1 MILFYAVVSLSAFLL
16 FLVQPI
22 IAKQILAWF
31 GGSAAVW
38 TTSLVFFQC
47 ALLAGYAYADI
58 VTRKLAPPRL
68 SKLHIGFALLC
79 LVALPIIPSVG
90 WKPTGEEAPISRILL
105 LLTVVIGL
113 PYVLLS
119 TTSPLVQSWFARAFP
134 GRDPYRLF
142 AVSNAASLI
151 ALVGYPFLLEPNAGT
166 RAQAWIWSGLFVLF
180 VALLCALAWKMRANT
195 STTAPVPAAQISP
208 VSSKNSQTA
217 PQVFAESEAQS
228 PTFAQTLRWLGLSA
242 TGSILLLS
250 VTNHLS
256 HNIPS
261 VPLMWI
267 VPLTIY
273 LITFILTFD
282 GRGWYNRV
290 AFVGPAVISI
300 AAMGWLLIDKDYQF
314 DLQVQTIV
322 YAIGLFVCCMLCH
335 GELVSAKPGAAGL
348 TRFYLCVSI
357 GGAIGSVLVGIVAP
371 LMLPG
376 FYDMALAL
384 VCVAFVIASLAAN
397 AQHSVWKV
405 AAACVIGG
413 ALAIPYL
420 QISRDRD
427 GVLAGSRNFYGTLKV
442 KTYGRIG
449 TEDHFNRL
457 VHGAILHGEQYTHE
471 KWRREPSTYY
481 TRTSGVGRIT
491 EAKQKSAPQV
501 RLGMVGL
508 GVGTYAAYGRPGD
521 FVKFYEIDPHVIALA
536 RAHFWYLTQG
546 AAEVDVALGDAR
558 LTLERE
564 AAQNFDVLAID
575 AFSSDSIP
583 AHLITVEAVEV
594 YLKHLKPDGVLA
606 FHVSNRFL
614 DLPPVLDAIANHH
627 KLAAMM
633 VEDPAQKDNGLHS
646 SSTWVLLSRSNAAFV
661 PLAGELTALPPQPS
675 WRLWTDDYSNLT
687 QVLKSRK
694 DD

>member
-58 VTRKLAPPRL
+58 ATRKLQAPRL
-68 SKLHIGFALLC
+68 TKLHIGFALLC
-79 LVALPIIPSVG
+79 LIALPIIPGAG

-119 TTSPLVQSWFARAFP
+119 TTSPLVQSWFARAYP

-166 RAQAWIWSGLFVLF
+166 RAQAWIWSGLFVVF
-180 VALLCALAWKMRANT
+180 VGLLCALAWKMHGVRSENNEI
-195 STTAPVPAAQISP
+195 PAAQKEP
-208 VSSKNSQTA
+208 FLSKLSQKNE
-217 PQVFAESEAQS
+217 QNWG
-228 PTFAQTLRWLGLSA
+228 QTVRWLGYSA
-242 TGSILLLS
+242 TGSVLLVS

-282 GRGWYNRV
+282 GRGWYTRV
-290 AFVGPAVISI
+290 AFIGPSIIAI
-300 AAMGWLLIDKDYQF
+300 AAMGWLLLDKDYQF
-314 DLQVQTIV
+314 DLQVQTV
-322 YAIGLFVCCMLCH
+322 VNAIGFFVCCMLCH
-335 GELVSAKPGAAGL
+335 GELVAAKPQAAGL

-357 GGAIGSVLVGIVAP
+357 GGAMGSVLVGIVAP
-371 LMLPG
+371 LALPG
-376 FYDMALAL
+376 FYETSLAL
-384 VCVAFVIASLAAN
+384 VCVALVIVSLALAEY
-397 AQHSVWKV
+397 SSLWKIP
-405 AAACVIGG
+405 AFCVLGG
-413 ALAIPYL
+413 ALAISYL
-420 QISRDRD
+420 QISRDQENT
-427 GVLAGSRNFYGTLKV
+427 LAISRNFYGSLKV
-442 KTYGRIG
+442 KTYG
-449 TEDHFNRL
+449 TPNSEDHFNRL

-471 KWRREPSTYY
+471 KWKRSPTTYY
-481 TRTSGVGRIT
+481 TPTSGVGRIT
-491 EAKQKSAPQV
+491 EAKKNASAQV

-508 GVGTYAAYGRPGD
+508 GVGTYAAYGREGD
-521 FVKFYEIDPHVIALA
+521 FVKFYEIDPNVLTLA
-536 RAHFWYLTQG
+536 RSHFAYLTQG
-546 AAEVDVALGDAR
+546 QAKVDVAIGDAR

-564 AAQNFDVLAID
+564 SPQNFDVLAID

-583 AHLITVEAVEV
+583 THLITVEAVEV
-594 YLKHLKPDGVLA
+594 FLRHLKADGVLA

-627 KLAAMM
+627 KLQAMM
-633 VEDPAQKDNGLHS
+633 IEDPAQTDNGLHS
-646 SSTWVLLSRSNAAFV
+646 SSTWVLLARTNTPFV
-661 PLAGELTALPPQPS
+661 PLAGMLTALTPQPT
-675 WRLWTDDYSNLT
+675 WRMWTDDYSNLT
-687 QVLKSRK
+687 QVLKSNK
-694 DD
+694 SD

>member
-47 ALLAGYAYADI
+47 ALLAGYAYADF
-58 VTRKLAPPRL
+58 VTRRLAPPKISRV
-68 SKLHIGFALLC
+68 HIGLALLC
-79 LVALPIIPSVG
+79 LVALPIIPGAG
-90 WKPTGEEAPISRILL
+90 WKPSGDEAPIGRILL

-119 TTSPLVQSWFARAFP
+119 TTSPLVQSWFARAYP
-134 GRDPYRLF
+134 GQNPYRLF
-142 AVSNAASLI
+142 AVSNTASLI

-166 RAQAWIWSGLFVLF
+166 RAQAWVWSGLFALF
-180 VALLCALAWKMRANT
+180 VAALCALAWRMRE
-195 STTAPVPAAQISP
+195 VGEIPAAQNDTFLSK
-208 VSSKNSQTA
+208 VSEKNLSNW
-217 PQVFAESEAQS
+217 P
-228 PTFAQTLRWLGLSA
+228 QTLRWLGYSA

-282 GRGWYNRV
+282 GRGWYTRS
-290 AFVGPAVISI
+290 AFVGPTVVAI
-300 AAMGWLLIDKDYQF
+300 AAMGWLLIDKEYQF
-314 DLQVQTIV
+314 DLQIQTVV
-322 YAIGLFVCCMLCH
+322 YALGLFVCCMVCH
-335 GELVSAKPGAAGL
+335 GELVAAKPEAAGL

-357 GGAIGSVLVGIVAP
+357 GGAIGSVLVGIAAP
-371 LMLPG
+371 LALPG
-376 FYDMALAL
+376 FYEMALAL
-384 VCVAFVIASLAAN
+384 LCVALVIVSLALT
-397 AQHSVWKV
+397 QSSSLWKIP
-405 AAACVIGG
+405 AFCVLGG
-413 ALAIPYL
+413 ALALVYL
-420 QISRDRD
+420 QISRDRENT
-427 GVLAGSRNFYGTLKV
+427 LAISRNFYGTLKV
-442 KTYGRIG
+442 KTYGTPG
-449 TEDHFNRL
+449 ADDHFNRL
-457 VHGAILHGEQYTHE
+457 VHGAILHGEQYTDE
-471 KWRREPSTYY
+471 KWKRAPTTYY

-491 EAKQKSAPQV
+491 EAKQNATPQV

-508 GVGTYAAYGRPGD
+508 GVGTYAAYGRAGD
-521 FVKFYEIDPHVIALA
+521 YVKFYEIDSGVLALA
-536 RAHFWYLTQG
+536 QSHFSYLSQSPAKVET
-546 AAEVDVALGDAR
+546 ALGDAR

-583 AHLITVEAVEV
+583 THLITVEAVNV
-594 YLKHLKPDGVLA
+594 FLRHIKPDGVLA

-627 KLAAMM
+627 KLTAMM

-646 SSTWVLLSRSNAAFV
+646 SSTWVLLARSNAPFV
-661 PLAGELTALPPQPS
+661 PLAGALTALPPQPG
-675 WRLWTDDYSNLT
+675 WRMWTDDYSNLT
-687 QVLKSRK
+687 QVLKSHK
-694 DD
+694 SD

>member
-58 VTRKLAPPRL
+58 ATRKLKPPSI

-90 WKPTGEEAPISRILL
+90 WKPSGEEAPISRILL

-119 TTSPLVQSWFARAFP
+119 TTSPLVQSWFARAYP

-166 RAQAWIWSGLFVLF
+166 RTQAWIWSGLFAVF
-180 VALLCALAWKMRANT
+180 VALLCVLAWNMRAIGSENN
-195 STTAPVPAAQISP
+195 AIPAAQNESFLSEIP
-208 VSSKNSQTA
+208 QKKLQSSG
-217 PQVFAESEAQS
+217 QV
-228 PTFAQTLRWLGLSA
+228 LRWLGYSA

-282 GRGWYNRV
+282 GRGWYTRS
-290 AFVGPAVISI
+290 AFIGPSVIAI
-300 AAMGWLLIDKDYQF
+300 AAMGWLLLDKDYQF

-335 GELVSAKPGAAGL
+335 GELVAAKPQAAGL
-348 TRFYLCVSI
+348 TQFYLCTSI
-357 GGAIGSVLVGIVAP
+357 GGAIGSVFVGILAP
-371 LMLPG
+371 LALPG
-376 FYDMALAL
+376 FYEMSLAL
-384 VCVAFVIASLAAN
+384 VCVALVIVSLAHT
-397 AQHSVWKV
+397 QYSSLWKIP
-405 AAACVIGG
+405 AFCVLGG
-413 ALAIPYL
+413 ALAISYL
-420 QISRDRD
+420 QISRDRENT
-427 GVLAGSRNFYGTLKV
+427 LAISRNFYGALKV
-442 KTYGRIG
+442 KTYG
-449 TEDHFNRL
+449 TPNTDDHFNRL

-471 KWRREPSTYY
+471 KWKRSPTTYY
-481 TRTSGVGRIT
+481 TPTSGVGRIT
-491 EAKQKSAPQV
+491 EAKKAASPQI

-508 GVGTYAAYGRPGD
+508 GVGTYAAYGRAD
-521 FVKFYEIDPHVIALA
+521 DYVKFYEIDPNVLTLA
-536 RAHFWYLTQG
+536 RSHFSYLPQSL
-546 AAEVDVALGDAR
+546 AKVEVAIGDAR

-564 AAQNFDVLAID
+564 SAQNFDVLAID

-583 AHLITVEAVEV
+583 THLITAEAVEV
-594 YLKHLKPDGVLA
+594 FLKHLKPDGVLA

-614 DLPPVLDAIANHH
+614 DLPPVLDALANHH
-627 KLAAMM
+627 KLQAMM
-633 VEDPAQKDNGLHS
+633 IEDPAQKDNGLHS
-646 SSTWVLLSRSNAAFV
+646 SSTWVMLARTNAPFV
-661 PLAGELTALPPQPS
+661 PLAGMLTALPPQPT
-675 WRLWTDDYSNLT
+675 WRMWTDDYSNLT
-687 QVLKSRK
+687 QVLKSNK
-694 DD
+694 SN